1 MIKKLMGDIS
11 IIEFIVYGFIAY
23 GSFLMLIISTVKDIP
38 DGKSHS
44 LSRAMYLIPGLIC
57 ALILAGSGVDI
68 ILGSETISENK
79 IELHPVTGNE
89 VPVANTSTHTNKI
102 TLIEPVWILVHTM
115 LFLILMVHVII
126 QILSMLTKLK

>member
-1 MIKKLMGDIS
+1 
-11 IIEFIVYGFIAY
+11 
-23 GSFLMLIISTVKDIP
+23 
-38 DGKSHS
+38 
-44 LSRAMYLIPGLIC
+44 MYLIPGLIC

-68 ILGSETISENK
+68 ILGSETITENK

-89 VPVANTSTHTNKI
+89 VAVANTSTHTNKI

>member
-1 MIKKLMGDIS
+1 MGDIS
-11 IIEFIVYGFIAY
+11 IIEFGVYGFLAY
-23 GSFLMLIISTVKDIP
+23 GSFLMLMISTIKEIP

-44 LSRAMYLIPGLIC
+44 LSRVMYLIPGLIA

-68 ILGSETISENK
+68 LLDAETTTENK
-79 IELHPVTGNE
+79 VELHPVTGNE
-89 VPVANTSTHTNKI
+89 ITVANTSTHTSKV

-126 QILSMLTKLK
+126 NILSMLTKLN